1 MENLMDHQ
9 VLMAILQFAILLVV
23 LKALSMMFK
32 IIRKKRE
39 IGIGVTF
46 LQSALQA
53 FIAIYSV
60 IQILEPFFTGKG
72 DLMSGLIKAS
82 PFIAVVLGFILQ
94 ESLANILQGL
104 VLILFKPFQIGSRI
118 RLVNS
123 NISGIVTD
131 INLNNTMIQNLF
143 TSAVIIVP
151 NSVIAKEVI
160 ENFHYDNILHKY
172 YLDIQISYNSD
183 IDHAI
188 ELIKDIVSRYSTDSR
203 TREEIQQGV
212 EEVQVLVQKLDI
224 NGVNL
229 RCPVYSKEISDNFI
243 ACSNIRHDI
252 VKEFRDQNIR
262 MPYSQDVKIINLKEE
277 PIQ

>member
-1 MENLMDHQ
+1 MDHQ

-262 MPYSQDVKIINLKEE
+262 MPYSQDVKIINLNEE

>member
-1 MENLMDHQ
+1 MDHQ